1 MDHTQ
6 TKVAYLAHKPK
17 IAKNVTTA
25 TDDKNLSFERMLD
38 ISLYEAFAVGYEVNQ
53 EKINEM
59 LYFIE
64 ELLPSLAE
72 EPKLQMAYGLALE
85 FLRKFK
91 KLKSENYKQPE
102 SE

>member
-1 MDHTQ
+1 MSQ
-6 TKVAYLAHKPK
+6 TKIAYLVNQNR
-17 IAKNVTTA
+17 IASNIKDTTENKDLA
-25 TDDKNLSFERMLD
+25 FDQMLET
-38 ISLYEAFAVGYEVNQ
+38 SLYEAFAVGYEVNQ

-91 KLKSENYKQPE
+91 KLKSENYQQPT

>member
-1 MDHTQ
+1 MSQAKIAH
-6 TKVAYLAHKPK
+6 LAHKSE
-17 IAKNVTTA
+17 ILKNVAAA
-25 TDDKNLSFERMLD
+25 TQNEDLTFEKMLEA
-38 ISLYEAFAVGYEVNQ
+38 SLYQAFAIGYEVNQ

-64 ELLPSLAE
+64 ELLPSLAG

-91 KLKSENYKQPE
+91 KLKSENYQQPT

>member
-1 MDHTQ
+1 MSQ
-6 TKVAYLAHKPK
+6 TKIAYLVHKSE
-17 IAKNVTTA
+17 IAKKVTEATNVP
-25 TDDKNLSFERMLD
+25 NLKFDQMLEV
-38 ISLYEAFAVGYEVNQ
+38 SLYEAFAVGYEVNQ

-64 ELLPSLAE
+64 ELLPSLEE

-91 KLKSENYKQPE
+91 KLKSENYQQPT